1 MILYADN
8 RPETIRSRVVFSAV
22 MLVAVVLILGVVVP
36 EGDLIIATRIFQAS
50 TAAAVVV
57 VYWPD
62 ARAAWKSNSPEVGDY
77 LIVGITIGWV
87 ATLCQALFSVIY
99 RLAGTPMW
107 FANADV
113 NSLWILMSSI
123 SGWLHIMAPGAVDG
137 KVPQRNRLGLGI
149 SIGAAVGMTC
159 LVLWSR
165 PNIGP
170 WLEFFRP
177 ALEDTAWWIVGLFQ
191 KAVAMIPRI
200 R

>member
-1 MILYADN
+1 VILYSDN

-22 MLVAVVLILGVVVP
+22 LMVFAILILGIVVP
-36 EGDLIIATRIFQAS
+36 EGDLVKATRIFQAS
-50 TAAAVVV
+50 TAAAVVA

-77 LIVGITIGWV
+77 LIVGITIGWM

-99 RLAGTPMW
+99 LLAGGPLW

-137 KVPQRNRLGLGI
+137 KVP
-149 SIGAAVGMTC
+149 
-159 LVLWSR
+159 
-165 PNIGP
+165 
-170 WLEFFRP
+170 
-177 ALEDTAWWIVGLFQ
+177 
-191 KAVAMIPRI
+191 
-200 R
+200 

>member
-8 RPETIRSRVVFSAV
+8 RPETIRSRVVFSAII
-22 MLVAVVLILGVVVP
+22 LVFAIIFLGIIVP

-50 TAAAVVV
+50 TAASVVV

-62 ARAAWKSNSPEVGDY
+62 ARLAWKSNSPEVGDY
-77 LIVGITIGWV
+77 LIVGITIGWC
-87 ATLCQALFSVIY
+87 ATLCQAMFSVIY
-99 RLAGTPMW
+99 RLAGGPLW

-137 KVPQRNRLGLGI
+137 KVPRRNRLGLGI
-149 SIGAAVGMTC
+149 SIGASVAVTC

-165 PNIGP
+165 PNIAP
-170 WLEFFRP
+170 ALEFFRP
-177 ALEDTAWWIVGLFQ
+177 ALEDTGLWILSWIKRLFL
-191 KAVAMIPRI
+191 MIPRM